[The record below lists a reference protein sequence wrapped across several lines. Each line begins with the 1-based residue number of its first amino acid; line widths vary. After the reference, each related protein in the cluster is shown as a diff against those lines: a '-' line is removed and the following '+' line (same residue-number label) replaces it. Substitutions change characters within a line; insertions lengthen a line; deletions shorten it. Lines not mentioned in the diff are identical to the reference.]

1 MVSFKEYSKLR
12 KIKTHYDILRNNPV
26 PEKIHAAHELGLI
39 TKKQRK
45 ELLGRS
51 REIK

>member
-1 MVSFKEYSKLR
+1 MFSFKEYSELR

-26 PEKIHAAHELGLI
+26 PEKIHAALELGLI

-45 ELLGRS
+45 ELLKLS
-51 REIK
+51 EK